1 MRDDIQG
8 IRARQSQRPQLLS
21 ARALSPTPRGTNKR
35 DNQLPQLK
43 KSYERERP
51 MSPTSSTASS
61 ASDQTR
67 FRDKPWVPSPP
78 LSPTATM
85 SSISQVSSAPSLETG
100 SNHWAKSVFQ
110 NVSSTPLPWS
120 NEETRYHE
128 QRGTKELTFPSS
140 EYESVLNLV
149 YPEGVRITL
158 FCRAADY
165 RAKITCL
172 YRDFKGNSDYGCLS
186 LEDLHIRRDG
196 SVLRICRRK
205 PSGKP
210 VPWVSMKFTTFERMI
225 LFYGTFIAMRSQD
238 SVSPT
243 PVHDDEL
250 RDEISEF
257 AGSIIDSGFNHALRI
272 YHDKITGSVR
282 LQASVLKGD
291 LDRTPVWT
299 AFITHS
305 ITSPEWCRQVDKR
318 TIALAELRPHI
329 FSARYK
335 PQLAP
340 SGAFMLRF
348 EMRDDAEAF
357 LEVIDALREKR
368 GGF

>member
-1 MRDDIQG
+1 
-8 IRARQSQRPQLLS
+8 
-21 ARALSPTPRGTNKR
+21 
-35 DNQLPQLK
+35 
-43 KSYERERP
+43 
-51 MSPTSSTASS
+51 
-61 ASDQTR
+61 
-67 FRDKPWVPSPP
+67 
-78 LSPTATM
+78 
-85 SSISQVSSAPSLETG
+85 
-100 SNHWAKSVFQ
+100 VFK

-128 QRGTKELTFPSS
+128 QRGTKEHTFPNSA
-140 EYESVLNLV
+140 YDAVLTLV
-149 YPEGVRITL
+149 YPEGSRITL
-158 FCRAADY
+158 CCRDEDY
-165 RAKITCL
+165 RAKIVAM
-172 YRDFKGNSDYGCLS
+172 YRDYKGNPDYGCLP

-210 VPWVSMKFTTFERMI
+210 IPWVSMKFTIFERMI
-225 LFYGTFIAMRSQD
+225 LFAGTFIAMRSQD
-238 SVSPT
+238 SSSLT

-250 RDEISEF
+250 RDEVSEF
-257 AGSIIDSGFNHALRI
+257 AGLIVDSGFNHALRI

-299 AFITHS
+299 AFVTHA

-318 TIALAELRPHI
+318 TIAVTDLRLHI

-340 SGAFMLRF
+340 SSAFILRF
-348 EMRDDAEAF
+348 EMKDDAEAF
-357 LEVIDALREKR
+357 LEVVDSLRERR